1 MAVRVQIDNA
11 VLRFTSIASTSCA
24 ILQQMAGVVVLAA
37 PCCCLSKVIA
47 WFRAGGG
54 GLEVDPLG
62 GVGGGER
69 ISLRNINAR

>member
-1 MAVRVQIDNA
+1 
-11 VLRFTSIASTSCA
+11 
-24 ILQQMAGVVVLAA
+24 MAGVVVLAA